1 MACKVIRDLL
11 RSIRPVASK
20 PKQTARGGAD
30 LLDAAPLSHPAR
42 RPSST
47 RDPPHPSRVGRL
59 VRVKQLRRSWR
70 GTTHIWHRHEIGRL
84 SGRGRRRRRVE
95 RRGCLSRVPRSSG
108 SGLVADLNGRRTNSG
123 LREPRRIGRR
133 LQVVLLL
140 LLLRLLLK
148 LLLLLMRMGML
159 KKMWSWRLS
168 GRARVLCVSIRRGR
182 RRTGWRS
189 DISSRRARP
198 RTLNRRGRWRWG
210 WNRAAANRARE
221 RRKARSSSVAL
232 RRGGETA
239 ATPRRSER
247 RRRRG
252 QTTDLIAAFDG
263 RGGRR
268 AGARGRWT
276 RLRRRCCC
284 RRRPR
289 WFRRQT
295 RMQRAR
301 FPRTLFAVFPLSRTI
316 WSSPSTNNR
325 RFPSMPLPIRTSPAT
340 ATATAAGQGRR
351 PAPASA
357 TSARTDLAQ
366 GFPREARFGTIVRGS
381 ARRARAPSRRRS
393 SIVTHRCRRGV
404 HAPTPERLRRRLAK
418 PPETVG
424 SAACTASSGD
434 SGRARRRA
442 ERESARG
449 PQTRFDGD
457 GGVRLRRADDTP
469 AGGDDR
475 SFREAHQVTRV
486 RVCAR
491 RC

>member
-1 MACKVIRDLL
+1 M
-11 RSIRPVASK
+11 
-20 PKQTARGGAD
+20 
-30 LLDAAPLSHPAR
+30 LDAAPLSHPAR
-42 RPSST
+42 RPGSA

-59 VRVKQLRRSWR
+59 VRVEQLRRPWR
-70 GTTHIWHRHEIGRL
+70 GTTHIRHRHEIGRL
-84 SGRGRRRRRVE
+84 SGRGRLRRRVE

-108 SGLVADLNGRRTNSG
+108 SGLGVDLNGRRTDSG

-168 GRARVLCVSIRRGR
+168 GRARVLCESIRRGR

-198 RTLNRRGRWRWG
+198 RTLNRKGRWRWR
-210 WNRAAANRARE
+210 WNRTADNRARE

-239 ATPRRSER
+239 AAPRRAR
-247 RRRRG
+247 R
-252 QTTDLIAAFDG
+252 TDLIAAFDG

-268 AGARGRWT
+268 ASARRGWT
-276 RLRRRCCC
+276 RLCRRCCC

-301 FPRTLFAVFPLSRTI
+301 LSRTLFAVFPLSRTI

-325 RFPSMPLPIRTSPAT
+325 RFPSMPLSIRACPST
-340 ATATAAGQGRR
+340 AGQGRR

-393 SIVTHRCRRGV
+393 GIVTHRRRRGV
-404 HAPTPERLRRRLAK
+404 HAPTPERLGRRLAQ
-418 PPETVG
+418 PPKTVR
-424 SAACTASSGD
+424 SAARSASSGD
-434 SGRARRRA
+434 A
-442 ERESARG
+442 
-449 PQTRFDGD
+449 
-457 GGVRLRRADDTP
+457 
-469 AGGDDR
+469 
-475 SFREAHQVTRV
+475 
-486 RVCAR
+486 
-491 RC
+491 